1 MGSIRETSE
10 SRRLDAGGLARGS
23 CQSEATY
30 EGGKEADGTTTR
42 KPPTEGERLD
52 TGHSM
57 IIAYHGFGGTAQM
70 LREDIGS
77 IELDIHFS
85 DARNVRAARREIERM
100 EASSLSAIGYSR
112 GCRIIADLTC
122 LMPEVFQRVVLYEG
136 PLGRMRA
143 AGGNA
148 PALIIWNDLG
158 RGHMVAAEEME
169 IAWNRGG
176 RHVQHLQGIGG
187 HVRKDPELGL
197 RHAWDQKL
205 NRKIVKF
212 LEG

>member
-1 MGSIRETSE
+1 MT
-10 SRRLDAGGLARGS
+10 
-23 CQSEATY
+23 
-30 EGGKEADGTTTR
+30 
-42 KPPTEGERLD
+42 
-52 TGHSM
+52 

-70 LREDIGS
+70 LKEDIGE
-77 IELDIHFS
+77 IDLDIHFS
-85 DARNVRAARREIERM
+85 EFRNVRQARREIERLG
-100 EASSLSAIGYSR
+100 SSELSAIGYSR

-136 PLGRMRA
+136 PLGRMQA

-148 PALIIWNDLG
+148 PALIVWNDLG
-158 RGHMVAAEEME
+158 RRCLPAADEME
-169 IAWNRGG
+169 IAWARGG
-176 RHVQHLQGIGG
+176 RHVEHLRGVGTHI
-187 HVRKDPELGL
+187 RKDPVLGL